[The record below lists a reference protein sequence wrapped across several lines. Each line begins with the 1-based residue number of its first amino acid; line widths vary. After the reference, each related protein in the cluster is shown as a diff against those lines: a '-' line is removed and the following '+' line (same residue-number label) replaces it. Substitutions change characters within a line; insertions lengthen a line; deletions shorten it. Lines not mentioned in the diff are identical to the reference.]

1 MKENT
6 PPASPY
12 DDQEEEED
20 DDDDLV
26 YVGDNIDDVIEHL
39 EEFPDNQE
47 ISDEGEQCD
56 SYKGLFAYIF
66 IFKMMKW
73 RKMTTFCL
81 KETTQY

>member
-6 PPASPY
+6 PPASPF
-12 DDQEEEED
+12 DDQEE

-47 ISDEGEQCD
+47 ISDEGEHAIND
-56 SYKGLFAYIF
+56 S
-66 IFKMMKW
+66 
-73 RKMTTFCL
+73 
-81 KETTQY
+81 